1 LILSNISSLSFLF
14 RLLLTTG
21 GKRRDAA
28 SHPLR
33 FDWSASGS
41 LADVIDTKQ
50 ARTIALQSKK
60 EKAAEPGREAL
71 AAF

>member
-1 LILSNISSLSFLF
+1 
-14 RLLLTTG
+14 LTTG

-33 FDWSASGS
+33 FSEVRWQAKR
-41 LADVIDTKQ
+41 DT
-50 ARTIALQSKK
+50 ALVPKISNPKRRRRCALPAHSIKK